1 MLDPLDMLVFAKV
14 VETSSF
20 STAARRLGMSRSAAS
35 KHVTR
40 LERTLAVRL
49 LNRTTRKLSLT
60 EAGHS
65 VYAHSTRIASEVDAP
80 PRLRS
85 SRSCAALRVFCA
97 LARPVR
103 SVGFIWCRSCRIISR
118 FIPTFRSSSC

>member
-1 MLDPLDMLVFAKV
+1 MLVFAKV

-35 KHVTR
+35 KQVTL

-60 EAGHS
+60 EFGHS
-65 VYAHSTRIASEVDAP
+65 VYAHSTRIASEVDATETSNQP
-80 PRLRS
+80 LLLPEWVPHGTFEESLV
-85 SRSCAALRVFCA
+85 AH
-97 LARPVR
+97 
-103 SVGFIWCRSCRIISR
+103 FIAD
-118 FIPTFRSSSC
+118 PT